1 MSIYVDEEQITLNDL
16 KELMDSFLK
25 DSLRE
30 AFIIKWIK
38 HKFQEQ
44 LKGEIVITEINGK
57 LNVVTFWTATAKIL
71 QDFYNKQGCSD
82 PTGEKERIIL
92 APAKLLKLEIKE
104 MKNCSKSYPNSDEI
118 SLLEFCKQS
127 VLTSLRL
134 LLENVFASTN

>member
-1 MSIYVDEEQITLNDL
+1 MDEEQITLNDL

-25 DSLRE
+25 DSLHE
-30 AFIIKWIK
+30 AFITKWIK

-82 PTGEKERIIL
+82 PTGEKKKNNFSSSKIIETWDKRNEKLFQILSKQRWNKVARIL
-92 APAKLLKLEIKE
+92 
-104 MKNCSKSYPNSDEI
+104 
-118 SLLEFCKQS
+118 
-127 VLTSLRL
+127 
-134 LLENVFASTN
+134 